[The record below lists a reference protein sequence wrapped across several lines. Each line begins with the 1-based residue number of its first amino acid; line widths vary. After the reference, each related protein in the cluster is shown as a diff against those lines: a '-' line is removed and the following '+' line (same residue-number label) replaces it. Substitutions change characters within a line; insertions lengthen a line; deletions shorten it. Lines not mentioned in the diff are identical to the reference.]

1 MSGTGPR
8 EAVFPTRQT
17 LTNTKLRLKS
27 AENGHSL
34 LAKKRDALTMRFRAI
49 LKKVDEAKRRMG
61 RVMQLASFSLAEV
74 TYASGGVNIGY
85 LVQEQVKSASFRVKA
100 RSDNVSGVILPAF
113 ESDRTQGNDFN
124 LTGLGRGGQQILKS
138 REVYAKALETLVELA
153 SLQTAFMILDDVIR
167 ATNRRVN
174 AIEHVVIPRLDNTVK
189 YILSELDEADRE
201 EFFRLKKVQGK
212 KKRDADIAETAR
224 KALLA
229 SQGLDSNSAPKV
241 PDAVE
246 QSLEEEQDGE
256 HEGGGDLLSGKD
268 ADVIF

>member
-8 EAVFPTRQT
+8 EAVFPTRQA

-27 AENGHSL
+27 AQNGHSL
-34 LAKKRDALTMRFRAI
+34 LAKKRDALTMRFRTI
-49 LKKVDEAKRRMG
+49 LKKVDEAKRKMG

-74 TYASGGVNIGY
+74 TYATGANNISY
-85 LVQEQVKSASFRVKA
+85 LVQEQAKSATFRVKA

-113 ESDRTQGNDFN
+113 ESDRTQGSDFN

-138 REVYAKALETLVELA
+138 RDVYAKALETLVELA

-212 KKRDADIAETAR
+212 KKRDTEAAEIAR
-224 KALLA
+224 KALA
-229 SQGLDSNSAPKV
+229 GEGETKV

-246 QSLEEEQDGE
+246 DTLGE
-256 HEGGGDLLSGKD
+256 SGGGEDLLSSKD